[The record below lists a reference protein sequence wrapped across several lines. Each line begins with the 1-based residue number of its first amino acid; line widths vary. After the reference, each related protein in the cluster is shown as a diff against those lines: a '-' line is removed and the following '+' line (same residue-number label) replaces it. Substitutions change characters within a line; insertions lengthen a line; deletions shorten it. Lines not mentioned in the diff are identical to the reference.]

1 MAYEVALHESVPHTV
16 LTIRRT
22 LRSDR
27 AGDDIRDG
35 MTDLYRLVRSLG
47 LLPVGP
53 PATTY
58 HGDFRSGAA
67 TEVELVLPVEAA
79 GASDGEFTLRRTEP
93 RCYASTCHYGD
104 YAGIG
109 AAYRALD
116 DWLRHSGLQVTGPP
130 TEIYRIAPDEAVTPA
145 DLLTEIR
152 VPVISTTLSVR
163 IPRPVTVVARAV
175 REALRDCDFEILY
188 ELPVPAET
196 SRRARPGTAEHLLL
210 GAFDPGPR
218 RRHGPVQRT
227 DHPTAALRYHCA
239 TGEFEH
245 CRRNCRSEA
254 AHGMQWTA
262 GTGAGGRASRGTAH
276 RGTGSRGTRA
286 RVVPTTT
293 RPAQHDR
300 PVKSR
305 SSSNVRPV
313 PPTRE
318 RFGSVR

>member
-1 MAYEVALHESVPHTV
+1 MTYEVALHESAPHTV

-35 MTDLYRLVRSLG
+35 MTDLYRLVRTLG

-79 GASDGEFTLRRTEP
+79 GASDDDFTLRRTEP

-116 DWLRHSGLQVTGPP
+116 DWLRRSGLQVTGPP

-152 VPVISTTLSVR
+152 VPVMSTTLSVR

-188 ELPVPAET
+188 ERPVPAET
-196 SRRARPGTAEHLLL
+196 SRRGCPGTAEHLLL
-210 GAFDPGPR
+210 GAFDPALAASTARANGRITPLLPCDITVRQVNSSTVVETADPR
-218 RRHGPVQRT
+218 LLVECSGQPALE
-227 DHPTAALRYHCA
+227 PAAEHL
-239 TGEFEH
+239 GE
-245 CRRNCRSEA
+245 RLIAVLA
-254 AHGMQWTA
+254 AV
-262 GTGAGGRASRGTAH
+262 AH
-276 RGTGSRGTRA
+276 A
-286 RVVPTTT
+286 P
-293 RPAQHDR
+293 
-300 PVKSR
+300 
-305 SSSNVRPV
+305 
-313 PPTRE
+313 E
-318 RFGSVR
+318 